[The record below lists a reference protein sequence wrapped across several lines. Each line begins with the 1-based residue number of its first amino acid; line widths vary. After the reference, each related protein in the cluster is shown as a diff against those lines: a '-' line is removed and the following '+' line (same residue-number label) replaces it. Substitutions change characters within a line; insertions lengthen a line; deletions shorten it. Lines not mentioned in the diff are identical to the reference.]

1 MRFLDDSG
9 NLRALLELTRRVGR
23 RVLHAARIRADVLFH
38 GLWRNAD
45 ATNRRLAKQVLEGR
59 CTWAEDGVLLLDDDA
74 PLIAD
79 TTPGRSTPENVHHRI
94 H

>member
-1 MRFLDDSG
+1 
-9 NLRALLELTRRVGR
+9 
-23 RVLHAARIRADVLFH
+23 LFH

-45 ATNRRLAKQVLEGR
+45 ATNRRLAKQVLERR
-59 CTWAEDGVLLLDDDA
+59 CTWAGVLLLDDDA

-79 TTPGRSTPENVHHRI
+79 TTPGRSTAENVHHRI